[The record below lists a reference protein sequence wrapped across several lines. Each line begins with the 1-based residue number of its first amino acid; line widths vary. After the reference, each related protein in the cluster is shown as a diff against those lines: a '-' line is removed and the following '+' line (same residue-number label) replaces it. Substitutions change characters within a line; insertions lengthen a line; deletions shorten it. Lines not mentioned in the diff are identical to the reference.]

1 MMKIRKAST
10 LAKMKREDL
19 VRLAAEQQVRI
30 TELEYQECLG
40 GCPDFFD
47 EFEAR
52 IDIAKKTQQEA
63 RRLVH
68 ARYGKPRLP

>member
-19 VRLAAEQQVRI
+19 VRLVAEQQVTI
-30 TELEYQECLG
+30 TELEYRDCLG
-40 GCPDFFD
+40 GCPDYFG
-47 EFEAR
+47 EFKAR
-52 IDIAKKTQQEA
+52 IVIAKKTRDEA